1 MRRVYGVRDS
11 DWRDTHECMR
21 RDGRSGDMINAYEG
35 IVRYEPVPLP
45 DAQLQGFDRVRG
57 LSATRTERD

>member
-11 DWRDTHECMR
+11 DWRDTVPPHECMR
-21 RDGRSGDMINAYEG
+21 RDGRSHAYEG
-35 IVRYEPVPLP
+35 IFRCEPVPLP

-57 LSATRTERD
+57 LRTARTERD